1 MYLLIRQSGRV
12 GSHIKILWN
21 YITTRWCTYVPSRI
35 PPKYG
40 SHKAINVHTKAITNP
55 NRSFGSGHYKIS
67 TMGLT
72 SCSFVCMCL
81 GTIFLVNL
89 FWWGE
94 LPMPY
99 FMDSS
104 SQNGLY
110 TTTAKRC
117 QGTIARGDIYGYE
130 YNYMYRYTCICEFF
144 WVVHAD
150 SQMGTCMFVCVYFGD
165 TRSEPIDC

>member
-21 YITTRWCTYVPSRI
+21 YITTRWGTYVPSRI

-89 FWWGE
+89 FWWEE

-110 TTTAKRC
+110 TTTAKLC

-130 YNYMYRYTCICEFF
+130 YNYTDAHVFVSFF
-144 WVVHAD
+144 
-150 SQMGTCMFVCVYFGD
+150 G
-165 TRSEPIDC
+165 